1 MSRNN
6 EMTHSALSPGQVT
19 LVRRNIGH
27 GDNRLRQHTGLW
39 LLAKN
44 GS

>member
-1 MSRNN
+1 MKC
-6 EMTHSALSPGQVT
+6 LILQISPSQVT

-27 GDNRLRQHTGLW
+27 GDNRLVRHTGLC

-44 GS
+44 GP